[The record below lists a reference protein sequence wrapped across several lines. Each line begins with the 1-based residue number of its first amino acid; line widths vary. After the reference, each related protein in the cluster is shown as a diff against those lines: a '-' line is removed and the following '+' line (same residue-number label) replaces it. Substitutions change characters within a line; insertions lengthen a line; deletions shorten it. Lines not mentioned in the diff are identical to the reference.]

1 VATAVAVSYSVPAG
15 GALRAGL
22 FDAGLAGAVTLAN
35 TAPTGILGSNAAA
48 VSGSVLLNDVVPTG
62 TVEGALP
69 PEFDSVDLV
78 ASQANPPS
86 AAANKIVILN
96 LHASGGDPTG
106 SGLLYEAACSGQ
118 LAYSTSTTWRFALQG
133 KTDSQ
138 TALAPGMQIRPLDR
152 AGTYPDSAVRQSYH
166 MGWVV
171 DFGTGA
177 VALRLASERRMETL
191 MRWVDDNVA
200 GLHPTK
206 RCATGDSMGAWG
218 SLRFAIRRPDLFA
231 AVYPD
236 RPIWRWNATGRFQAP
251 RWDINS
257 AALYDP
263 GTTPPLSAVDGSGT
277 LQSHMDLIAY
287 VQSGAPIPW
296 IGWCVGREDG
306 FMAFSDHVAA
316 VVALRARRAGF
327 AFVWNNGNH
336 STGSILAQI
345 INSYPFGLFELG
357 KGYPRFENCSLDEDP
372 AVDLEGGI
380 NVGLT
385 FRNVVES
392 ATGWSCEVT
401 HISSACTVDVSPI
414 SPIYPNG
421 NTVMPITVTIPAANS
436 WVPVSF
442 GS

>member
-1 VATAVAVSYSVPAG
+1 MANQTLYIGWEPG
-15 GALRAGL
+15 TIPDGRLR
-22 FDAGLAGAVTLAN
+22 FDDVT
-35 TAPTGILGSNAAA
+35 
-48 VSGSVLLNDVVPTG
+48 
-62 TVEGALP
+62 
-69 PEFDSVDLV
+69 LV

-86 AAANKIVILN
+86 AASNKIVILN

-106 SGLLYEAACSGQ
+106 SGLLYEATCSGN
-118 LAYSTSTTWRFALQG
+118 LAYDTSTTWRFALQG

-138 TALAPGMQIRPLDR
+138 TANAAGMQIRPLDR
-152 AGTYPDSAVRQSYH
+152 AGTYPDTSVRQSYH
-166 MGWVV
+166 MGWIT
-171 DFGTGA
+171 DYGTPSE
-177 VALRLASERRMETL
+177 ALRLASEDRMETL
-191 MRWVDDNVA
+191 LQWVDDNVS
-200 GLHPTK
+200 GLSATK
-206 RCATGDSMGAWG
+206 RVATGDSMGAWG

-231 AVYPD
+231 SVYPD
-236 RPIWRWNATGRFQAP
+236 RPIWRWNATGKFQVP

-257 AALYDP
+257 AALYNP
-263 GTTPPLSAVDGSGT
+263 GETPPLATVDGSGT
-277 LQSHMDLIAY
+277 VESHMDLIAY

-296 IGWCVGREDG
+296 IGWCVGRLDG
-306 FMAFSDHVAA
+306 FMDFSDHVAA
-316 VVALRARRAGF
+316 VEALKARRAGF

-414 SPIYPNG
+414 STIYPNG
-421 NTVMPITVTIPAANS
+421 DTVTPVTVNIPSANT
-436 WVPVSF
+436 WVAVNFES
-442 GS
+442 